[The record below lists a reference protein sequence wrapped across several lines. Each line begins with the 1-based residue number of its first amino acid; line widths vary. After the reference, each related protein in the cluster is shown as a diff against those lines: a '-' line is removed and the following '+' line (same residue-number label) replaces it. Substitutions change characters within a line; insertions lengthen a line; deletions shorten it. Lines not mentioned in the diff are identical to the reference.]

1 MSDIVSFAELDGQ
14 HMELLPVRTVLS
26 MLSVQAPGGTNSG
39 GAVTPGTVTGVVLG
53 ATGLPQSS
61 SSGADGSANNGDMGA
76 VG

>member
-14 HMELLPVRTVLS
+14 HMELLPARTVLS
-26 MLSVQAPGGTNSG
+26 MFSIQDPGSANPGGG
-39 GAVTPGTVTGVVLG
+39 LTPGTVTGVVLG